1 MAVVPGLERLR
12 GGARRP
18 RREAEQEAGY
28 TSSNSG
34 TDYSD
39 YLASPL
45 FTTVEIFCERSK
57 KYVRMTQT
65 KISCEMQIWNN

>member
-1 MAVVPGLERLR
+1 MTADLRCSGGGGKGKQLRRTASVAVVPGLERLR

-34 TDYSD
+34 TD
-39 YLASPL
+39 
-45 FTTVEIFCERSK
+45 
-57 KYVRMTQT
+57 
-65 KISCEMQIWNN
+65 